1 MYSNKQV
8 NSLVSDLD
16 GINLL
21 IDSEVPSGIRT
32 ATILFLGKGTDL
44 ILDVYWE
51 VARRVEMK

>member
-16 GINLL
+16 GIHLL

-32 ATILFLGKGTDL
+32 ATIQYMGRGTDL
-44 ILDVYWE
+44 ITDVYWD
-51 VARRVEMK
+51 VVHRIKM